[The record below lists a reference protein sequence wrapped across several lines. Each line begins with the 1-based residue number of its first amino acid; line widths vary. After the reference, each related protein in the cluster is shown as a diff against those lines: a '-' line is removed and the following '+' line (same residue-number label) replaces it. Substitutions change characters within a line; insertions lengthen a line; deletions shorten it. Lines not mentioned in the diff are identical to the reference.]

1 MIEAVLRVT
10 LPCGWVTEV
19 TGGYGATLNFVE
31 QKPAEGGTLQNLV
44 EIDPGEGDPNAIV
57 DTMRRNR
64 FVRSVEAIV
73 PPKGKILATVQ
84 VANCHACH
92 ELAESECFLTDATAT
107 EGGHLEWRLL
117 APRRSA
123 IQALV
128 RALEGR
134 QIPVEL
140 VSIKTVKGSGTL
152 TDRQA
157 RVLSLAYELGYFEF
171 PKKINLTALAK
182 KLGVSKA
189 ALSET
194 LRTGEEKILHAYFQ
208 GLMKRAH

>member
-19 TGGYGATLNFVE
+19 TGRYGATLNIVE
-31 QKPAEGGTLQNLV
+31 QKPAGARTLQSLV
-44 EIDPGEGDPNAIV
+44 EIDPGEADPNEIIE
-57 DTMRRNR
+57 DLRKNR
-64 FVRSVEAIV
+64 FVHGVEAIV
-73 PPKGKILATVQ
+73 PPKGKILATLQ
-84 VANCHACH
+84 VDNCHACH
-92 ELAESECFLTDATAT
+92 ELANSECFLTDATAT
-107 EGGHLEWRLL
+107 EGGGLEWRLL
-117 APRRSA
+117 APRRSS
-123 IQALV
+123 IESLV
-128 RALEGR
+128 TTLKNRGIA
-134 QIPVEL
+134 VEL
-140 VSIKTVKGSGTL
+140 RSIKTVKGSGSL

-171 PKKINLTALAK
+171 PKKINLTDLAK

-208 GLMKRAH
+208 GLMKHPR

>member
-10 LPCGWVTEV
+10 LPCGWVTDV
-19 TGGYGATLNFVE
+19 TGGFGATLNLVE
-31 QKPAEGGTLQNLV
+31 QKPADRGALQTLV
-44 EIDPGEGDPNAIV
+44 EIDPGEADPNAIV
-57 DTMRRNR
+57 DALRRNR
-64 FVRSVEAIV
+64 FVHSVEAIV
-73 PPKGKILATVQ
+73 PPKGKILATLQ

-92 ELAESECFLTDATAT
+92 ELANSECFLTDATAT
-107 EGGHLEWRLL
+107 EDGGLEWRLL
-117 APRRSA
+117 APRRSSVE
-123 IQALV
+123 ALV
-128 RALEGR
+128 KTLEGR
-134 QIPVEL
+134 NIPVEL
-140 VSIKTVKGSGTL
+140 RAIKTVQGSGSL

-171 PKKINLTALAK
+171 PKKINLTELAK

-208 GLMKRAH
+208 GLMKHPR